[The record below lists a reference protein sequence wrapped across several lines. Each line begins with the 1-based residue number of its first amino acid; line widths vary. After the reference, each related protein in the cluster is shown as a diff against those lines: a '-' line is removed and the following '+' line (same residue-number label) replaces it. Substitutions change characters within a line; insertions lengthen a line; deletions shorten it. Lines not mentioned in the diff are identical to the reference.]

1 MGCKVSIRVYACVCA
16 RAHELEQLTVLSLKN
31 TPVTEYSRFPFERLF
46 DPLFLLLVQT
56 LTHSL
61 THSLTQSHSLDAG
74 AWWWATLP
82 VCLPMPR
89 DDGLVRHVSLNVQ
102 GEGPGVR

>member
-1 MGCKVSIRVYACVCA
+1 MGCKLSIRVYACVCVCA
-16 RAHELEQLTVLSLKN
+16 RARTSDNGRLAGTQIPLV
-31 TPVTEYSRFPFERLF
+31 VTEYSRFPFERLF

-56 LTHSL
+56 L